1 MAVLSALAVAV
12 AAGLDLATGE
22 PPDRVHP
29 VAWFGRA
36 VAPVDRSWSRP
47 RAAGALAATVLP
59 LAAAVLVAGLVGA
72 VTTWRPLA
80 GAALA
85 GVVLFVATSLRRLLA
100 VAREVTA
107 ATETDLGRA
116 REDLRAL
123 AGRDASALSAGE
135 VRGAVVESLAENLAD
150 GLVAPLGAFALGAA
164 LGARLPAATLP
175 GGVAGVTLAGS
186 TATALALGSAGA
198 VWTKAVNTMD
208 SMLGYRS
215 KPVGWGAARLDDAV
229 MCLPARTTAI
239 LLATVCLAPGS
250 LVRAREWV
258 DGVPSPNSGW
268 PMGVI
273 AAALGVSLVKPG
285 VYELPGGPDL
295 PTIAAADSARR
306 RVAAAGGL
314 AYLLTGVI
322 AWG

>member
-1 MAVLSALAVAV
+1 
-12 AAGLDLATGE
+12 
-22 PPDRVHP
+22 
-29 VAWFGRA
+29 
-36 VAPVDRSWSRP
+36 
-47 RAAGALAATVLP
+47 
-59 LAAAVLVAGLVGA
+59 
-72 VTTWRPLA
+72 
-80 GAALA
+80 
-85 GVVLFVATSLRRLLA
+85 VATSLRRLLA

-135 VRGAVVESLAENLAD
+135 VRSAVVESLAENLAD

-164 LGARLPAATLP
+164 GGAF
-175 GGVAGVTLAGS
+175 AGS
-186 TATALALGSAGA
+186 TALALALGSAGA
-198 VWTKAVNTMD
+198 VWVKAVNTLD

-239 LLATVCLAPGS
+239 LLAAVCLAPGS

-268 PMGVI
+268 PMSVI

-285 VYELPGGPDL
+285 VYELPGGSDL
-295 PTIAAADSARR
+295 PSVADADSARR

-314 AYLLTGVI
+314 AYLLAGVV

>member
-1 MAVLSALAVAV
+1 MLSALAVAV

-36 VAPVDRSWSRP
+36 VAPVDRSWPHP
-47 RAAGALAATVLP
+47 RAAGVLAAAVMP
-59 LAAAVLVAGLVGA
+59 LAAAALVAGLVGA
-72 VTTWRPLA
+72 VAAWRPPA
-80 GAALA
+80 GVGLA

-107 ATETDLGRA
+107 ATKRDLPRA
-116 REDLRAL
+116 RENLRAL

-135 VRGAVVESLAENLAD
+135 VRSAVVESLAENLAD

-164 LGARLPAATLP
+164 GGAF
-175 GGVAGVTLAGS
+175 AGS
-186 TATALALGSAGA
+186 TALALALGSAGA
-198 VWTKAVNTMD
+198 VWVKAVNTMD

-239 LLATVCLAPGS
+239 LLAAVCLAPGS

-268 PMGVI
+268 PMSVI
-273 AAALGVSLVKPG
+273 AAALGVSLVKPS
-285 VYELPGGPDL
+285 VYELPGGSDL

-314 AYLLTGVI
+314 AYLLAGVV